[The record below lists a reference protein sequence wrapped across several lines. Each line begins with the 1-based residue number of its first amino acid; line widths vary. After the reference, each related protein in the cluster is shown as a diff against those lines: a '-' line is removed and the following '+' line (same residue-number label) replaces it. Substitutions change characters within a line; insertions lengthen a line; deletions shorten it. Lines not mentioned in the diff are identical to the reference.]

1 MAARFT
7 EAAHEVYDAH
17 KMAPPRSRWRG
28 YLLEPRSRW
37 RRGTPTI
44 FDTHKMAAPPSGGS
58 GSKAGGSGRAT
69 DRKSPCRRPE
79 VAPLRAE
86 AAAAMGEKKA
96 SGRVPEAAQR
106 RVLDRAA
113 RQRRLSRQLEALE
126 NDNFGDDPQAGLPRP
141 GKRLPHFADTAETGK
156 KKKKTRGDHFKLRF
170 RKNFQALLE
179 EQNLSASEGPNYVTA
194 CAAPS
199 RLPPRH
205 FCAVCGFPCGY
216 ACAACGAR
224 FCSPRCLGTHH
235 DTRCLKWT
243 V

>member
-1 MAARFT
+1 
-7 EAAHEVYDAH
+7 
-17 KMAPPRSRWRG
+17 MAPRQ
-28 YLLEPRSRW
+28 
-37 RRGTPTI
+37 
-44 FDTHKMAAPPSGGS
+44 GGS
-58 GSKAGGSGRAT
+58 SVTSR
-69 DRKSPCRRPE
+69 RKWRPNGAE
-79 VAPLRAE
+79 VASLIT
-86 AAAAMGEKKA
+86 MGEKKA

-106 RVLDRAA
+106 RVLDRAT
-113 RQRRLSRQLEALE
+113 RQRRLNRQLEALE

-179 EQNLSASEGPNYVTA
+179 EQNLSAAEGPNYVSA

-199 RLPPRH
+199 RLPQRH
-205 FCAVCGFPCGY
+205 FCAVCGFPSAYTCVT
-216 ACAACGAR
+216 CGAR
-224 FCSPRCLGTHH
+224 YCSSRCLGTHQ

>member
-1 MAARFT
+1 MAAP
-7 EAAHEVYDAH
+7 H
-17 KMAPPRSRWRG
+17 PRWRPLG
-28 YLLEPRSRW
+28 RWEGLRSL
-37 RRGTPTI
+37 
-44 FDTHKMAAPPSGGS
+44 KMAAPS
-58 GSKAGGSGRAT
+58 AGGSCPPSG
-69 DRKSPCRRPE
+69 PE
-79 VAPLRAE
+79 VRRGRAE
-86 AAAAMGEKKA
+86 APLWIKMGEKKA

-106 RVLDRAA
+106 RVLDRAT
-113 RQRRLSRQLEALE
+113 RQRRLNRQLEALE

-179 EQNLSASEGPNYVTA
+179 EQTLSSSEGPSYVSA

-199 RLPPRH
+199 RLPQRH
-205 FCAVCGFPCGY
+205 FCAVCGFPSAYTCVS
-216 ACAACGAR
+216 CGAR
-224 FCSPRCLGTHH
+224 YCCSRCLATHQ

>member
-1 MAARFT
+1 
-7 EAAHEVYDAH
+7 
-17 KMAPPRSRWRG
+17 
-28 YLLEPRSRW
+28 
-37 RRGTPTI
+37 
-44 FDTHKMAAPPSGGS
+44 
-58 GSKAGGSGRAT
+58 
-69 DRKSPCRRPE
+69 
-79 VAPLRAE
+79 
-86 AAAAMGEKKA
+86 MGEKKV

-106 RVLDRAA
+106 RVLDRAT
-113 RQRRLSRQLEALE
+113 RQRRLNRQLEALE

-179 EQNLSASEGPNYVTA
+179 EQNLSAAEGPNYVSA

-199 RLPPRH
+199 RLPQRH
-205 FCAVCGFPCGY
+205 FCAVCGFPSAYTCVT
-216 ACAACGAR
+216 CGAR
-224 FCSPRCLGTHH
+224 YCSSRCLGTHQ